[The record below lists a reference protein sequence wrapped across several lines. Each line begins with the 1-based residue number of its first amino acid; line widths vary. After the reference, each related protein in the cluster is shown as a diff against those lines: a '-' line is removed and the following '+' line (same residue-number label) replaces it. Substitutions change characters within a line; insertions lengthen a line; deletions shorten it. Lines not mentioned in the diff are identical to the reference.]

1 MVEQNTGIALNP
13 MNKYLVILL
22 LIASHQLATAQGV
35 TGKWKTYDIF
45 NNNKPE
51 SIVFISIVNNSLYVI
66 IDEIIPEDHKN
77 DLCTKCTGN
86 QKNKPIKG
94 MVILEAATLK
104 NGIWQG
110 AQILNAKNGKEY
122 GCQISLAAPDLL
134 KVRGFVGY
142 PIFGKT
148 LYWTRVKQNEFR

>member
-1 MVEQNTGIALNP
+1 
-13 MNKYLVILL
+13 MNKYIVILL
-22 LIASHQLATAQGV
+22 VIASYQLSTAQGV

-45 NNNKPE
+45 NKNRSE

-77 DLCTKCTGN
+77 DLCTKCTGHL
-86 QKNKPIKG
+86 KDKPING
-94 MVILEAATLK
+94 MVILEGATLK

-110 AQILNAKNGKEY
+110 VPILNAKNGKKY

-148 LYWTRVKQNEFR
+148 LYWTRVE

>member
-1 MVEQNTGIALNP
+1 
-13 MNKYLVILL
+13 MNKYVVILL
-22 LIASHQLATAQGV
+22 VIASPYLSLAQGV

-45 NNNKPE
+45 NKNRPE
-51 SIVFISIVNNSLYVI
+51 SIVFISIVNNSLYII

-77 DLCTKCTGN
+77 DVCTQCTDN
-86 QKNKPIKG
+86 RKDKPIKG
-94 MVILEAATLK
+94 MVILKAATLK

-110 AQILNAKNGKEY
+110 AKILNAKNGKEY
-122 GCQISLAAPDLL
+122 GCQISLVAPDLL

-148 LYWTRVKQNEFR
+148 LYWTRVKENKFR